1 MRRTRRRRR
10 RRNRSRSRSR
20 SRSKKRSEQ
29 GDWLQRW
36 TIWLTWERLRE
47 KIPGLFVAYARQ

>member
-47 KIPGLFVAYARQ
+47 KIAGLFVA